1 MWFGSSFACKWG
13 LCVNTW
19 YVNVFLQRP
28 QPRVCLCCVW
38 NKDHHQEGWEL
49 FTSSKNTPPS
59 HAPPCLLS
67 SDRSWFSPTSCFLP
81 ASLRRDPLLLLWLCV
96 SGYLAKEAAR
106 WSCVRGQKGG
116 RCFLTL
122 LRLTWSVWGKHKRL
136 ACARS
141 QTSQPLACFSLSLLS
156 SSATAFRLQG
166 LLSFILAKGEHAAHK
181 YFNDSVFKSS
191 QSSRGFYSRS
201 S

>member
-1 MWFGSSFACKWG
+1 MLRLKQGPPSGGVRTLHLLEKYPSLPRSS
-13 LCVNTW
+13 LSV
-19 YVNVFLQRP
+19 VFRP
-28 QPRVCLCCVW
+28 QLIFPDL
-38 NKDHHQEGWEL
+38 L
-49 FTSSKNTPPS
+49 FS
-59 HAPPCLLS
+59 
-67 SDRSWFSPTSCFLP
+67 P

-106 WSCVRGQKGG
+106 WSCVRRQKGG

-141 QTSQPLACFSLSLLS
+141 QTSQPLACFSPAFSS

-166 LLSFILAKGEHAAHK
+166 HGEIKGVECQFLPPHP
-181 YFNDSVFKSS
+181 YDNLISD
-191 QSSRGFYSRS
+191 FYIGKRWTCCP
-201 S
+201 